1 MDASLPPILRLK
13 AECFQKNFD
22 RGISGDGGGPCV
34 SPDTEL
40 GRSWAAVMDATQ
52 ARTTWSL
59 VSSQYSVFRAAA
71 APIQTTAWSSKYR
84 HRTFTH
90 SHDEYWPSAVESR
103 ILES

>member
-1 MDASLPPILRLK
+1 MVSPLLS
-13 AECFQKNFD
+13 
-22 RGISGDGGGPCV
+22 ISGDGGGPCV